1 MEESFKGWPPCD
13 VCGKPVDKRQGV
25 LSVNPKE
32 AEAEPGCCTGG
43 LRVTSFREFL
53 DEPGPVEWL
62 WSHCRCMPRRNVV
75 WMEAERFDTVAK
87 MFDHT
92 LHLSEKNWYQATNWR
107 DTVLRFYDL
116 PDA

>member
-13 VCGKPVDKRQGV
+13 VCGEPVDKREGV
-25 LSVNPKE
+25 LSVNPNE
-32 AEAEPGCCTGG
+32 AEQAV
-43 LRVTSFREFL
+43 LRAPRGVLSFEEMRALPE
-53 DEPGPVEWL
+53 GPRWL

-87 MFDHT
+87 MFNHT

-116 PDA
+116 RDA